1 MADVDRDSR
10 SDDRLAEVFRV
21 LGDRVR
27 LSILRQLAE
36 VDELSCA
43 SLESTL
49 PVSKPTISYHTKLLR
64 QAGLISVRKQGRNYF
79 YRLDREAFRRLTE
92 GLAGF
97 GPHPRL
103 LVDGEPVDVSSLVQ
117 RHRDR
122 ARSRPVRPGANGQVV
137 SLLTW

>member
-1 MADVDRDSR
+1 MARVDPDLET
-10 SDDRLAEVFRV
+10 DDRLAEVFRV

-27 LSILRQLAE
+27 WSILRQLAE

-43 SLESTL
+43 ALETTL

-64 QAGLISVRKQGRNYF
+64 QAGLITVRKQGRNYF
-79 YRLDREAFRRLTE
+79 YRLDREVFR
-92 GLAGF
+92 GLIEDLSDFA
-97 GPHPRL
+97 PQPRL
-103 LVDGEPVDVSSLVQ
+103 LVDGEPVDVSSVVQ

-122 ARSRPVRPGANGQVV
+122 ARSRSARAGSSGQVV